1 MGNKW
6 FGIFIG
12 ILILAIILVNYTSN
26 ISKPKIIN
34 ADKDDITALLK
45 KKETIVI
52 DVRDA
57 DEYKNG
63 HIEGAINIPYDQI
76 QSSVNY
82 NKKPDI
88 IVYCQ
93 TGARSHVAAMLLQ
106 DMGYK
111 NIYDM
116 GGINDYDGKL
126 TKD

>member
-1 MGNKW
+1 MENKW

-12 ILILAIILVNYTSN
+12 ILILAIILVNSTSSV
-26 ISKPKIIN
+26 SKPRIIN

-52 DVRDA
+52 DVRSA
-57 DEYKNG
+57 DEYKTG

-76 QSSVNY
+76 ESRANY
-82 NKKPDI
+82 NKKSDI

-93 TGARSHVAAMLLQ
+93 NGARSHVAAMLLQ
-106 DMGYK
+106 NMGFK
-111 NIYDM
+111 RVYDM
-116 GGINDYDGKL
+116 GGISEYDGKL

>member
-63 HIEGAINIPYDQI
+63 HIEVLIIIKNQI
-76 QSSVNY
+76 
-82 NKKPDI
+82 
-88 IVYCQ
+88 
-93 TGARSHVAAMLLQ
+93 
-106 DMGYK
+106 
-111 NIYDM
+111 
-116 GGINDYDGKL
+116 
-126 TKD
+126 